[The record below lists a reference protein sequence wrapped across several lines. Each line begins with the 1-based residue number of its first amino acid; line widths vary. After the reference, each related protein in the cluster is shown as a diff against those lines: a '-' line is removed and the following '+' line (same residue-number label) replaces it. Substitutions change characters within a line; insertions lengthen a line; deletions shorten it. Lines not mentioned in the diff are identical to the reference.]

1 MQLAVVDFYSYHE
14 SICQALDAIKA
25 GETLANQSAILLK
38 PNLINASPHPVTT
51 PAACCEAVI
60 KYIRNWS
67 TANIVIAEGCGDAL
81 LETDT
86 IFKLL
91 EYTDLAK
98 RYEVSLIDLNIAPL
112 IKLENRYCPAFPE
125 IHLPE
130 IAFTHFII
138 SIPVLKAHSMAGI
151 TGTLKNMIGLAPP
164 KHYSGRYNGWK
175 KAVFHDNLQQS
186 IIDLNRYRGPDLSV
200 MDASIGLADFHLG
213 GRCCSPPVN
222 KIIAG
227 FDAMAVDRCAAEF
240 LGLDWRQIP
249 HLSTDTLTDTL
260 FESSSGTLPFAG
272 LSSSVKNGDPA

>member
-1 MQLAVVDFYSYHE
+1 MQLAIVDFCSYHE
-14 SICQALDAIKA
+14 SIFKALDAIKA
-25 GETLANQSAILLK
+25 GETLANQTAILLK

-51 PAACCEAVI
+51 PAVCCEAVI
-60 KYIRNWS
+60 KYIRTWS

-81 LETDT
+81 LETDA
-86 IFKLL
+86 IFKRLG
-91 EYTDLAK
+91 YADLAE

-112 IKLENRYCPAFPE
+112 KKLENKCCPVLPE

-164 KHYSGRYNGWK
+164 KYYSGRYNGWK
-175 KAVFHDNLQQS
+175 KAVFHGNLQQS
-186 IIDLNRYRGPDLSV
+186 IIDLNRHRSPDLSV
-200 MDASIGLADFHLG
+200 MDASMGLADFHLG

-227 FDAMAVDRCAAEF
+227 FNPLAVDRCAAEL
-240 LGLDWRQIP
+240 LGLDWQQIP
-249 HLSTDTLTDTL
+249 HLSADIH
-260 FESSSGTLPFAG
+260 FGSSADKLPFTATDPK
-272 LSSSVKNGDPA
+272 VKNGNSA